1 MTARRALGNAR
12 WIVGSVG
19 GIILAGFAAWLV
31 LLLTSPSVTVTE
43 AVEGPVVQAFYST
56 GTVQPEREYP
66 IRANAPGTLQDV
78 KVDKGDKVKVKQ
90 IVAVVVDPAL
100 KFQVDKADAELK
112 EKLARASPGQSPVLQ
127 EFDSKIQAYGEMVD
141 ISKRE
146 VDRIKGLVEGNAGAQ
161 ADLDTALDRLKKNWS
176 ECESFKSQRA
186 AKLLELQREVDV
198 AKAALATAKSN
209 FDQQSLKS
217 PIDGVILNRPLPLG
231 TRVAVNDDIMR
242 IAQVAPESLVIR
254 AAVDEE
260 DIAKVRLKQTV
271 RLTLYAFPT
280 RSFEGRVT
288 RIYDQADADRRTFEV
303 DVKLAELEPHLQPG
317 MTGELAFVMDSRDRA
332 IVVPS
337 QAVQNGSVYVL
348 EANRLKRRPVQIGL
362 RSVER
367 TEIISGIKPRDR
379 VIISPV
385 ANYRDG
391 KRLRPTF
398 IDPLTA
404 AGLNKPP
411 PIQEAFKSFQ

>member
-1 MTARRALGNAR
+1 
-12 WIVGSVG
+12 
-19 GIILAGFAAWLV
+19 
-31 LLLTSPSVTVTE
+31 
-43 AVEGPVVQAFYST
+43 
-56 GTVQPEREYP
+56 
-66 IRANAPGTLQDV
+66 
-78 KVDKGDKVKVKQ
+78 
-90 IVAVVVDPAL
+90 
-100 KFQVDKADAELK
+100 
-112 EKLARASPGQSPVLQ
+112 
-127 EFDSKIQAYGEMVD
+127 
-141 ISKRE
+141 
-146 VDRIKGLVEGNAGAQ
+146 
-161 ADLDTALDRLKKNWS
+161 
-176 ECESFKSQRA
+176 
-186 AKLLELQREVDV
+186 VDV

-260 DIAKVRLKQTV
+260 DIAKVRLKQIV
-271 RLTLYAFPT
+271 RLTLYAFPS
-280 RSFEGRVT
+280 RAFEGRVT

-367 TEIISGIKPRDR
+367 TEIISGLKPGDR